1 MKKVI
6 TLFGSLLIIAG
17 LKAQK
22 APEVKKE
29 TTPAVKTT
37 GIDTL
42 KTKSAL
48 PGKQSPASSKLSPV
62 NPNQASVPSKISP
75 VVKADKVNPAA
86 LPSKDVPV
94 AKPTKQ

>member
-6 TLFGSLLIIAG
+6 TMFGSLLIIIG

-37 GIDTL
+37 GLDSL
-42 KTKSAL
+42 KSKSAL
-48 PGKQSPASSKLSPV
+48 PGKQSPVTSKLSPV
-62 NPNQASVPSKISP
+62 NPNQASIPSKISP
-75 VVKADKVNPAA
+75 VVKPDKANPVA
-86 LPSKDVPV
+86 LPSKDAPV
-94 AKPTKQ
+94 TKPTKQ